1 MSIYCFLSNVHTHR
15 KHRGVLL
22 RPFRWVRWVCRA
34 TRHGLLCRA
43 TRHGLL
49 LWCPLLHMFRY
60 LCRFDLGRLLHQRS
74 LGRLR
79 ICVPVLTQ
87 CNAADNH
94 LVFNETVQSL
104 HRIDLACLLYESPP
118 LASCS
123 LCPLPSRRCTI
134 SKGCSKS
141 MQHVVTQTI
150 PSTLECWKHAHT
162 VKGDMSCSQWMCKY
176 HTTRHP
182 KTICIACS
190 MQL

>member
-1 MSIYCFLSNVHTHR
+1 MCMYVHI
-15 KHRGVLL
+15 LL
-22 RPFRWVRWVCRA
+22 PFQCAYPQKAQGGPASPFSVGEVGVCRA

-79 ICVPVLTQ
+79 IWVPVLTQ

-150 PSTLECWKHAHT
+150 PSTLEC
-162 VKGDMSCSQWMCKY
+162 
-176 HTTRHP
+176 
-182 KTICIACS
+182 
-190 MQL
+190 